1 MTRKYMA
8 LCYVTITCVA
18 LQQKNIKLNEACRN
32 KAYLENTY
40 SVSLYTF
47 ASVVLVKTDVCVHKL
62 VKRYSKAVMCSTHG
76 VN

>member
-1 MTRKYMA
+1 MLPLPA
-8 LCYVTITCVA
+8 LRYNKRTSNLMRRADC
-18 LQQKNIKLNEACRN
+18 